1 MSGICQDRVAVV
13 TGAGRGLGREYALEL
28 ARQGALVVV
37 NDLGV
42 SLDGSQ
48 KDKTPA
54 DEVAEEIRSFGGEAL
69 VNADDIS
76 DWAGA
81 AAVVRAAIDGFG
93 GLDILVNNAGIVRD
107 RMIANMSIDEWD
119 AVIRVHLRGSF
130 APLRHAASYWRAE
143 AKDGRPRDGRVI
155 NTTSGAGLFGNVGQ
169 ANYSAAKGG
178 IASLTLVAAKELA
191 KYGVTANAV
200 APSAITR
207 MTASSGDWG
216 DKLAGQDADRVAPL
230 VAWLAS
236 PQAADVTGRIFHVRG
251 AVTTVVDG
259 YVKSVRLEREQRW
272 DPAELAVAMKEL
284 LAGARPPADLD
295 GEPSSAWLQ
304 S

>member
-1 MSGICQDRVAVV
+1 
-13 TGAGRGLGREYALEL
+13 
-28 ARQGALVVV
+28 VVV

-42 SLDGSQ
+42 SLDGAQ
-48 KDKTPA
+48 KLTTPA
-54 DEVAEEIRSFGGEAL
+54 HLVAEEIRSLGGEAL

-81 AAVVRAAIDGFG
+81 AAVVRAAIDEFG

-107 RMIANMSIDEWD
+107 RMIANMSIEDWD
-119 AVIRVHLRGSF
+119 AVIRVHLRGTF

-143 AKDGRPRDGRVI
+143 SKSGRRRDGRVI

-191 KYGVTANAV
+191 RYGVTANAV

-236 PQAADVTGRIFHVRG
+236 PLTADVTGRIFHVRG

-272 DPAELAVAMKEL
+272 DPAELTVAMKEL